1 MRAAEMREMRGKV
14 EKFNAILTQNA
25 IDNSA
30 KNMILT
36 LQWSAAALLPSFS
49 KTSRSLLT

>member
-1 MRAAEMREMRGKV
+1 
-14 EKFNAILTQNA
+14 
-25 IDNSA
+25 
-30 KNMILT
+30 MILT